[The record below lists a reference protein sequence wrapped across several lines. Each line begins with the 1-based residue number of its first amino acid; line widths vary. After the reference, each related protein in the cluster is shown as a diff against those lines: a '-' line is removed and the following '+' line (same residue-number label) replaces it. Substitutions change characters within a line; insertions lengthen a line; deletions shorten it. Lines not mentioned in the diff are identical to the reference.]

1 MRRAGAAASG
11 LVFLLLAAGA
21 WEMVV
26 RGLGDKAT
34 VFPPPSAI
42 LPVLADMAAAGT
54 LWVAFFQT
62 LYRLAAGFS
71 IGFAA
76 AVVVGLLMGGSP
88 AVYRLLSPM
97 VELVRPIPKV
107 ALVPS
112 LMFFLGLGDAMKIAV
127 IALAVFFPI
136 LLNLVQGVRGIDP
149 ELLDAAR
156 TFGLSR
162 AGTLRKVV
170 LPASLPQLMAGVQIS
185 LGVGVVAVILAEMV
199 SAGGGI
205 GFGIIDAQRAFR
217 VKEMYAWVV
226 ATALAG
232 FTLNVAFE
240 ASRAR
245 LLHWHRDLEGLQR
258 STLLD

>member
-1 MRRAGAAASG
+1 MKRAVSAGSG
-11 LVFLLLAAGA
+11 PAFLLLAVVA
-21 WEMVV
+21 WEIVV

-42 LPVLADMAAAGT
+42 LPVLAELAAGGT
-54 LWVAFFQT
+54 LWIAFLQT
-62 LYRLAAGFS
+62 FYRLAAGFS
-71 IGFAA
+71 IGLAA
-76 AVVVGLLMGGSP
+76 AVVLGLLMGISP
-88 AVYRLLSPM
+88 AIYRLFAPL

-107 ALVPS
+107 ALVPP

-127 IALAVFFPI
+127 IALSVFFPI

-156 TFGLSR
+156 TFGVSR
-162 AGTLRKVV
+162 ARMLRRVV
-170 LPASLPQLMAGVQIS
+170 LPACLPQLMAGAQIS
-185 LGVGVVAVILAEMV
+185 LGVGLVAVILAEMV

-205 GFGIIDAQRAFR
+205 GFGVIDAQRAFR

-232 FTLNVAFE
+232 YALNLALE

-245 LLHWHRDLEGLQR
+245 LLHWHRDLDAIERSALQE
-258 STLLD
+258 